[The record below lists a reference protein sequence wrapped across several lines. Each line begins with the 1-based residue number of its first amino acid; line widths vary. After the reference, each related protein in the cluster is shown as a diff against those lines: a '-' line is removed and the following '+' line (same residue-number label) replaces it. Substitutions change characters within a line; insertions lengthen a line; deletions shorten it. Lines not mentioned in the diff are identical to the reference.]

1 MAVKKWRGKKGKR
14 TYAVCP
20 MSERGGK
27 CRLAP
32 YAFCGISCFLHMRQS
47 QIISRT
53 YAPRSPCAHAHIF
66 FGADNCLFCRV
77 RAYKPPAPL
86 SIFNGVKNFF
96 YMYPRAYA
104 CARIQPPLSQE
115 RRFLCRFFLSA
126 APVHIKIA
134 QQLFVC
140 GGAYA
145 CAHK

>member
-53 YAPRSPCAHAHIF
+53 YAPHSPCVHAHIF
-66 FGADNCLFCRV
+66 FGADNRLFCRV

-86 SIFNGVKNFF
+86 SIFNGVKKFF
-96 YMYPRAYA
+96 IYVSARVCVCAHTTSIIPRTAFFM
-104 CARIQPPLSQE
+104 PFFS
-115 RRFLCRFFLSA
+115 FCRSREYKNCSA
-126 APVHIKIA
+126 ALCMRRGLRVRA
-134 QQLFVC
+134 
-140 GGAYA
+140 
-145 CAHK
+145 